1 MLALRIFI
9 LKYFHQFLPMELIS
23 FLERRNRFFKAPLRK
38 RMKIINQIGDYGL
51 RLRKEELESSSERV
65 VREDKQ
71 MRRRRRSI

>member
-9 LKYFHQFLPMELIS
+9 LKFRQFLAMELIS

-38 RMKIINQIGDYGL
+38 RMKIINQIGDYVGL
-51 RLRKEELESSSERV
+51 RLRKEELESSGERV